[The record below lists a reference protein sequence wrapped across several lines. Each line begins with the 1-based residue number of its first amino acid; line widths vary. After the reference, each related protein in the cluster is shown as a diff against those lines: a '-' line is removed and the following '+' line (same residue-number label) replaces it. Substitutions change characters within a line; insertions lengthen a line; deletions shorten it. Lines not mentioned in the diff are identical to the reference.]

1 MKLVMVIEVPELQ
14 GTSLEGLSGADN
26 HSVEVYGTLPKNSKH
41 RRKLRIEVREEDE
54 VREQTQN

>member
-14 GTSLEGLSGADN
+14 GTLLEGLSGADN
-26 HSVEVYGTLPKNSKH
+26 HSVEVYGTLPRNSKH
-41 RRKLRIEVREEDE
+41 RRELRIGVREEDE

>member
-26 HSVEVYGTLPKNSKH
+26 HSVEVYGTLSKNSKH
-41 RRKLRIEVREEDE
+41 RRELRIE

>member
-26 HSVEVYGTLPKNSKH
+26 HSVEV
-41 RRKLRIEVREEDE
+41 
-54 VREQTQN
+54 